1 MKQILKEFS
10 NFFKFIGGLVV
21 TILGFALYIFFQKK
35 QDEKLEKEIKEKKDS
50 ITRNEGVIDFNDKNI
65 LKLEEIENEVENNI
79 KEIEGEENNE
89 DLNEFFNKRG
99 F

>member
-10 NFFKFIGGLVV
+10 NFFKFIGGLAVA
-21 TILGFALYIFFQKK
+21 IIGLLLYIFFQKK
-35 QDEKLEKEIKEKKDS
+35 QDEKIEEEIEENKDS
-50 ITRNEGVIDFNDKNI
+50 ITRNEGVIDFNSKNI
-65 LKLEEIENEVENNI
+65 LKLEEKEEEIQKNI
-79 KEIEGEENNE
+79 KNIEDKKNNE